1 MVVGGMT
8 QFLTKVQGM
17 PQEIEKRLEQ
27 RVQKFPWGN
36 KNKINI
42 NKETIYAPITG
53 GGRNLLDIPI
63 RNKAIIVTWI
73 HTYLDLSLSHPLWA
87 YAADAIIKRHTPASE
102 ENIEL
107 EIRSNIFLQ
116 SWKTSMN
123 KLPADLKELVK
134 TAQEYGV
141 CLDGLAICCKIQRE
155 MPIWRH
161 IKSKATRCLFN
172 SGNRVKCLKNH
183 HRVRTVGDL
192 EKLASHLEEDRHTQC
207 GQCSCTACL
216 YARNELS
223 CASPHK
229 CFPKAKQL
237 LDSLPLKW
245 NPSAPLPSKII
256 IPMEDEEEDE
266 QGGRA
271 SFFQPRLITRGSL
284 SDAFRIFIDSD
295 ECMEVYLH
303 PELEETQPR
312 NKVVV
317 YTDGSAMNNG
327 SDESTAGAGVFY
339 QNGDARNK
347 SIQLLNEVAQMNQAS
362 EIVGAKTAAEDNPK
376 EVEMDLVSDS
386 RHVLDGLDRCFITW
400 ENKGYFRIANST
412 ITQVMVTRFRA
423 RSAATRL
430 MWVKGHSGNLGE
442 QRCR

>member
-1 MVVGGMT
+1 
-8 QFLTKVQGM
+8 
-17 PQEIEKRLEQ
+17 
-27 RVQKFPWGN
+27 
-36 KNKINI
+36 
-42 NKETIYAPITG
+42 
-53 GGRNLLDIPI
+53 
-63 RNKAIIVTWI
+63 
-73 HTYLDLSLSHPLWA
+73 
-87 YAADAIIKRHTPASE
+87 
-102 ENIEL
+102 
-107 EIRSNIFLQ
+107 
-116 SWKTSMN
+116 
-123 KLPADLKELVK
+123 
-134 TAQEYGV
+134 
-141 CLDGLAICCKIQRE
+141 
-155 MPIWRH
+155 MPIWHH

-172 SGNRVKCLKNH
+172 GGNRVKCLKNR

-207 GQCSCTACL
+207 GRCSCMACL

-229 CFPKAKQL
+229 CFLKAKQL
-237 LDSLPLKW
+237 LDSLPPKW
-245 NPSAPLPSKII
+245 NPSTPLPSEII

-266 QGGRA
+266 QGGHA
-271 SFFQPRLITRGSL
+271 SFFQPCLVTRGSL

-327 SDESTAGAGVFY
+327 SDEGMAGAGVFY

-347 SIQLLNEVAQMNQAS
+347 SIQLPNEVAQTNQAS
-362 EIVGAKTAAEDNPK
+362 KIVGAKTAAEDNPK

-400 ENKGYFRIANST
+400 ENEGYFRIANST

-423 RSAATRL
+423 RSVATRL
-430 MWVKGHSGNLGE
+430 MWVKGHLGNLGNKGANKLAGLVSVRE
-442 QRCR
+442 ETDIVDLTIPPELRTRRAKLEAMTQAKVYEIIRKIYHEKDVYQNKLHRWDTNHNLSLALAAAGERCGTDITTEELWRSIRRCDFGRPASPKPQPEVLVQVDVIRAVSQDHYDQVSQSEVDADQDYSHQVMPDLPLFCLV